1 MKASLS
7 AKRIS
12 PTPPAAQS
20 VTAKR
25 RAKTTSQG
33 KKYAAIRRDLERQRK
48 AMLEEVVEGL
58 ANPNGQE
65 AFPDVSDQ
73 ASAEAEQNF
82 SMRIREREQ
91 RLIKKIDEA
100 LERMD
105 QNTYGICE
113 RCEEE
118 IPYPRLKARPVTTL
132 CINCKTLQE
141 QEEKVGGEIFRT
153 RHFRRAISLPECG
166 RVFSSIDACGRC
178 GPDATGFIGDT
189 FDQREIGFVLRE
201 GPFRIRGV
209 VGLSQVVAGNGI
221 VGAKRDGFFK

>member
-1 MKASLS
+1 MKAGSS

-12 PTPPAAQS
+12 PTQPAAHA
-20 VTAKR
+20 VPAKR
-25 RAKTTSQG
+25 RAKTSSQG

-48 AMLEEVVEGL
+48 AMLDEVVEGL

-82 SMRIREREQ
+82 LMRIREREQ

-105 QNTYGICE
+105 QNIYGICE

-132 CINCKTLQE
+132 CINCKTLEE
-141 QEEKVGGEIFRT
+141 QEEKT
-153 RHFRRAISLPECG
+153 RR
-166 RVFSSIDACGRC
+166 
-178 GPDATGFIGDT
+178 
-189 FDQREIGFVLRE
+189 
-201 GPFRIRGV
+201 
-209 VGLSQVVAGNGI
+209 
-221 VGAKRDGFFK
+221 

>member
-1 MKASLS
+1 MKVGSS

-12 PTPPAAQS
+12 PTPRAVQS

-25 RAKTTSQG
+25 SVKISSQG
-33 KKYAAIRRDLERQRK
+33 KKYAAIRRDLVRQRK
-48 AMLEEVVEGL
+48 ALLDEVVEGL

-65 AFPDVSDQ
+65 TFPDVSDQ

-82 SMRIREREQ
+82 TMRIREREQ

-100 LERMD
+100 IERMN

-132 CINCKTLQE
+132 CINCKTLEE
-141 QEEKVGGEIFRT
+141 QEEKT
-153 RHFRRAISLPECG
+153 RR
-166 RVFSSIDACGRC
+166 
-178 GPDATGFIGDT
+178 
-189 FDQREIGFVLRE
+189 
-201 GPFRIRGV
+201 
-209 VGLSQVVAGNGI
+209 
-221 VGAKRDGFFK
+221 

>member
-1 MKASLS
+1 MCIRGSSSGAALFSRPLLLNISWARLMAPRPLTPPQALVIVLLVLDGFILQAGCSMKAGSS

-12 PTPPAAQS
+12 SIPPAAQA
-20 VTAKR
+20 VTANR
-25 RAKTTSQG
+25 RTKTPSQG
-33 KKYAAIRRDLERQRK
+33 KKYATIRRDLERQRK
-48 AMLEEVVEGL
+48 VMLEEVVEDL

-100 LERMD
+100 LDRID

-132 CINCKTLQE
+132 CINCKTLEE
-141 QEEKVGGEIFRT
+141 QEEKI
-153 RHFRRAISLPECG
+153 RR
-166 RVFSSIDACGRC
+166 
-178 GPDATGFIGDT
+178 
-189 FDQREIGFVLRE
+189 
-201 GPFRIRGV
+201 
-209 VGLSQVVAGNGI
+209 
-221 VGAKRDGFFK
+221 